1 MKTILLATDFSTHE
15 FWAADYA
22 CQLANQLRTHLA
34 IVHAYT
40 PITLAEMH
48 GALGASVDQE
58 RFLAISQLSR
68 MRTRMIS
75 ATKGAI
81 DASIIAFPGDAE
93 TAISTELARLKPDL
107 LIMGLAGQNP
117 EKARREGSLATKLIP
132 QTQVPMLLVPPGA
145 RYQAIQNMILA
156 VDLSAPIDALALA
169 KAKRFA
175 QLFGAALD
183 IVCMEDEPGEP
194 LQKAAEGIRK
204 LLADQPHTFSF
215 LPGNDLSI
223 ALDDFRVDHKADLIM
238 MMPKPHT
245 CFQTFLMESNT
256 QHVARQSAVPVLA
269 AV

>member
-1 MKTILLATDFSTHE
+1 MKTILLATDFSNHE

-22 CQLANQLRTHLA
+22 CQLAHQLRTHLA

-40 PITLAEMH
+40 PVTLAQLH
-48 GALGASVDQE
+48 GSVASTTDQE
-58 RFLAISQLSR
+58 RFRAISQLSH

-81 DASIIAFPGDAE
+81 DVSITAFPGDPEMAINAE
-93 TAISTELARLKPDL
+93 LTRLKPDL
-107 LIMGLAGQNP
+107 LVMGLAGENP
-117 EKARREGSLATKLIP
+117 ERARKEGSLATKLIP

-145 RYQAIQNMILA
+145 RYQAVQTIVLA
-156 VDLSAPIDALALA
+156 VDLSEPVDALALA
-169 KAKRFA
+169 NARRFA
-175 QLFGAALD
+175 QLFGATLD
-183 IVCMEDEPGEP
+183 IVCMDDEPDEYV
-194 LQKAAEGIRK
+194 QKAAEGIRK

-223 ALDDFRVDHKADLIM
+223 VLEDFRIDHKADLIM
-238 MMPKPHT
+238 MLPKPHT